1 MKKSSIRRRGSWCG
15 RKVFINLSQT
25 NARGSGMK
33 TKYKKIGFEV
43 KIPDDVNIEEIRESL
58 KRIILRYLKEEGL
71 SEKELEK
78 VKISIELVEG
88 NEESES

>member
-1 MKKSSIRRRGSWCG
+1 ME
-15 RKVFINLSQT
+15 
-25 NARGSGMK
+25 
-33 TKYKKIGFEV
+33 TKYKKIEFEV

-88 NEESES
+88 NEELES

>member
-1 MKKSSIRRRGSWCG
+1 ME
-15 RKVFINLSQT
+15 
-25 NARGSGMK
+25 
-33 TKYKKIGFEV
+33 TKYKKIEFEFEL
-43 KIPDDVNIEEIRESL
+43 PDDVNIEEIRESL

>member
-1 MKKSSIRRRGSWCG
+1 
-15 RKVFINLSQT
+15 
-25 NARGSGMK
+25 MK
-33 TKYKKIGFEV
+33 TKYKKIEFEV

-88 NEESES
+88 NEELES

>member
-1 MKKSSIRRRGSWCG
+1 
-15 RKVFINLSQT
+15 
-25 NARGSGMK
+25 MK
-33 TKYKKIGFEV
+33 TKYKKIEFEV

-88 NEESES
+88 NEEPES

>member
-1 MKKSSIRRRGSWCG
+1 
-15 RKVFINLSQT
+15 
-25 NARGSGMK
+25 MK
-33 TKYKKIGFEV
+33 TKYKKIEFEV

-78 VKISIELVEG
+78 VKISIKLVEG
-88 NEESES
+88 NEEPES

>member
-1 MKKSSIRRRGSWCG
+1 
-15 RKVFINLSQT
+15 
-25 NARGSGMK
+25 MK
-33 TKYKKIGFEV
+33 TKYKKIEFEV

-78 VKISIELVEG
+78 VKISIKLVEG
-88 NEESES
+88 NEEPEN

>member
-1 MKKSSIRRRGSWCG
+1 
-15 RKVFINLSQT
+15 
-25 NARGSGMK
+25 MK
-33 TKYKKIGFEV
+33 TKYKKIEFEFEL
-43 KIPDDVNIEEIRESL
+43 PDDVNIEEIRESL

-88 NEESES
+88 NEEPES

>member
-1 MKKSSIRRRGSWCG
+1 
-15 RKVFINLSQT
+15 
-25 NARGSGMK
+25 MK
-33 TKYKKIGFEV
+33 TKYKKIEFEV

-78 VKISIELVEG
+78 VKISIELVD
-88 NEESES
+88 EE

>member
-1 MKKSSIRRRGSWCG
+1 
-15 RKVFINLSQT
+15 
-25 NARGSGMK
+25 MK
-33 TKYKKIGFEV
+33 TKYKKIEFEV

-78 VKISIELVEG
+78 VRINIKLVEG
-88 NEESES
+88 NEEPES

>member
-1 MKKSSIRRRGSWCG
+1 
-15 RKVFINLSQT
+15 
-25 NARGSGMK
+25 MK
-33 TKYKKIGFEV
+33 TKYKKIEFEV
-43 KIPDDVNIEEIRESL
+43 EIPDDVNIEEIRESL

-88 NEESES
+88 NEEPES